1 MTIDLNLDFEFNTSA
16 DVDQLPHKIN
26 FGPYQHEVENILIGY
41 HFNKDNLVFWDYVL
55 NELNKRSVPIPDAY
69 RKCGLEEFLFWTV
82 YLTWYGDLKSASL
95 FYENLDLLRFNEKHK
110 LNKKCLSEMVYLLG
124 SGIVNKVLINCGA
137 RQQKLYTPLTKQQTK
152 LLNETISK
160 LNEKERINSMDI
172 KEKEY
177 DSYAD
182 TMIHKRNIEDVMLPL
197 IEALQERM
205 KNHDNSKLTYPE
217 KEGYDKH
224 IPELKKHKY
233 GSPEYVKAREAMAK
247 DCLDHHWE
255 VNRHHPEHFPRMLK
269 DMNLVDFFEY
279 FCDCYASSLVSDT
292 GFDKGVEIN
301 AKKHELPDTMVEIF
315 KNTVRDFF

>member
-1 MTIDLNLDFEFNTSA
+1 MMNDNLNFDRATWKID
-16 DVDQLPHKIN
+16 
-26 FGPYQHEVENILIGY
+26 FGDKEYEIDHILAGY
-41 HFNKDNLVFWDYVL
+41 HFNKSKLVFWEYVSE
-55 NELNKRSVPIPDAY
+55 ELKKKNIQTPDFY
-69 RKCGLEEFLFWTV
+69 VEC
-82 YLTWYGDLKSASL
+82 DLGELLYQTLYTSMYSDVKTAAL
-95 FYENLDLLRFNEKHK
+95 FYEKLDTERKSLEHNYKKK
-110 LNKKCLSEMVYLLG
+110 LCLEEMLFFLG
-124 SGIVNKVLINCGA
+124 SGMSNKILVNCGERKTNHPPLNMA
-137 RQQKLYTPLTKQQTK
+137 QQKM
-152 LLNETISK
+152 LNETISK
-160 LNEKERINSMDI
+160 FNENERINDMSI

-182 TMIHKRNIEDVMLPL
+182 TMIHKRNIENVMLPL

-205 KNHDNSKLTYPE
+205 KNHDNSKLSYPE

-233 GSPEYVKAREAMAK
+233 GSSEYVKAREAMAK

-255 VNRHHPEHFPRMLK
+255 VNRHHPEHFPRMLR